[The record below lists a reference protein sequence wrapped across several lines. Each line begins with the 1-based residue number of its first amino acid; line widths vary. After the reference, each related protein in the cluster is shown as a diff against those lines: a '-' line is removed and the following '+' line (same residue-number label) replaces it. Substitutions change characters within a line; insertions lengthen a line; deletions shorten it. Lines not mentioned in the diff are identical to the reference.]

1 MAAHQHQMP
10 MMSNVRVGSIGTEMR
25 YPRYVRFSLDSD
37 RRLDIAGR
45 LERANCRLMHRS
57 NLDRSGIALSGAALM
72 LAIGTLI
79 WNLWNS
85 SWIEAGRCRFL
96 F

>member
-1 MAAHQHQMP
+1 LVSIDLNKRLKQAAAILVLTH
-10 MMSNVRVGSIGTEMR
+10 
-25 YPRYVRFSLDSD
+25 
-37 RRLDIAGR
+37 AGVLLGR
-45 LERANCRLMHRS
+45 IPGLR
-57 NLDRSGIALSGAALM
+57 LDRSGIALSGAALM

-79 WNLWNS
+79 WNLWNT

>member
-1 MAAHQHQMP
+1 MFPHPHL
-10 MMSNVRVGSIGTEMR
+10 RVGSDQTLFLM
-25 YPRYVRFSLDSD
+25 SLTSFATAAIFV
-37 RRLDIAGR
+37 LAYAGVFLGCIPGLR
-45 LERANCRLMHRS
+45 
-57 NLDRSGIALSGAALM
+57 LDRSGIALSGAALM
-72 LAIGTLI
+72 SAIGTLI